1 MDRQHKKAIEA
12 ILFLWG
18 EPLELTEI
26 ARALDVSKKDARL
39 IIEEMKEEFQKD
51 ERGLMIKKV
60 GDCYQLQ
67 TVKEVKGIVSKF
79 VEKQKVTSLSSGCME
94 TLAIIAYKQPVTRID
109 IENLRGVSSTSTIQ
123 TLQKRGLIE
132 EAGRLDQI
140 GRPIL
145 YRTTNRFLQS
155 FNLED
160 LKDLPQLT
168 EMEKYKIEQEKD
180 HATE

>member
-1 MDRQHKKAIEA
+1 MSRRNKKAIEA

-18 EPLELTEI
+18 EPLELSEI
-26 ARALDVSKKDARL
+26 ARALELSKKEARL
-39 IIEEMKEEFQKD
+39 LVEEMQEEFQKD
-51 ERGLMIKKV
+51 ERGLIIKKV

-67 TVKEVKGIVSKF
+67 TVKEVEPMITKF
-79 VEKQKVTSLSSGCME
+79 VEKQKITNLTSGCME
-94 TLAIIAYKQPVTRID
+94 TLAIIAYKQPVTRVD

-168 EMEKYKIEQEKD
+168 EVEKYKIEQEND